1 MQPGI
6 DPAGQESH
14 DRRMPAV
21 TTTYLEMRSI
31 AELRPKPCADPKFW
45 VGETVVPQ
53 WQFNR
58 FFYYTVG
65 EAWAWRDKRVW
76 TEEQWRA
83 YAETSGMRTWVGYW
97 EGSPVGYCELQPEAD
112 GGIEITNF
120 GLLPAFLGR
129 GLGGALLTR
138 GIEEAFRL
146 NPSRLWL
153 HTCSND
159 HPAALANYVARGMR
173 IYKTETA

>member
-1 MQPGI
+1 
-6 DPAGQESH
+6 
-14 DRRMPAV
+14 MPAV
-21 TTTYLEMRSI
+21 TVTFLEMQAVS
-31 AELRPKPCADPKFW
+31 ELRPRRCSDPCFAVK
-45 VGETVVPQ
+45 EAVVPQ

-65 EAWAWRDKRVW
+65 DSWAWREKRAW
-76 TEEQWRA
+76 SDEQWRA
-83 YAETSGMRTWVGYW
+83 YAETSGMRTWAGYW
-97 EGSPVGYCELQPEAD
+97 EGSPVGYCELLPD
-112 GGIEITNF
+112 GTGGLEITNF

-153 HTCSND
+153 HTCTND
-159 HPAALANYVARGMR
+159 HPAALPNYLARGFR
-173 IYKTETA
+173 IYKTETT